1 MIGRLWYPQLDVM
14 DAVRRMSILLQLF
27 ESPPGIERL
36 YISDFYLANPPL
48 LHKTKM
54 DKASREAF
62 NQLKVTRPEKTFL
75 AYPSAQILFQKM
87 DSVQRSAVEAM
98 VGKGLLS
105 VEEYLLGRID
115 FTSTGMSLLPLE
127 KICEDREFEIGK
139 FISRIFAEKEELGNV
154 QLRRKSG
161 LRRLS

>member
-14 DAVRRMSILLQLF
+14 DAVRRMSILLQIF

-48 LHKTKM
+48 LYKTKM
-54 DKASREAF
+54 DRESREAF
-62 NQLKVTRPEKTFL
+62 NQLKVARPEKTFL
-75 AYPSAQILFQKM
+75 TYPSAQILFQKM

-105 VEEYLLGRID
+105 VEEYLRGRVELTTIG
-115 FTSTGMSLLPLE
+115 STLLPLQ
-127 KICEDREFEIGK
+127 KICEDSEFQIGK
-139 FISRIFAEKEELGNV
+139 FVSRIFAGKEEVGNV

-161 LRRLS
+161 LRRLN